1 MASKRRLRSQRAP
14 GDEEDEEL
22 SLEAEEPPKKKPK
35 KAATKKPEEPTPK
48 HSSSRIASS
57 KEALE
62 RIVPPIYE
70 IQLESLLS
78 EHKKRIKSHPWYV
91 QVVSGLLL
99 HPTR

>member
-22 SLEAEEPPKKKPK
+22 PLEAEEPPKKKPK
-35 KAATKKPEEPTPK
+35 KAATKKPEEPK
-48 HSSSRIASS
+48 RSSSRIASS

-78 EHKKRIKSHPWYV
+78 EDKKRIKSHPWYV